1 MESVNLL
8 QTKLLFKNTV
18 TKLEITI
25 VTLVFNVVPLL
36 L

>member
-1 MESVNLL
+1 LL

-18 TKLEITI
+18 TKLEIAV
-25 VTLVFNVVPLL
+25 VTLVYKVVPLL